1 MTVPTP
7 GTPLP
12 RAPGPRAP
20 GQDAPGQGAPPPR
33 TPGRP
38 GRRLGR
44 AARQAAALAAAAAP
58 SRPAGPAPPAP
69 AGQQAPQHAPGGA
82 YRRGRVAAVIALP
95 AADLIGLLLAV
106 AVTGQARPAVALYVV
121 GVLVALTYLGQHRL
135 RICLRASDQ
144 AGRVL
149 AAAAVPTLLLLPWL
163 PDRQAAA
170 LTLWSAGLVLACRA
184 VACVGVRA
192 GRRRGLLTETALVVG
207 TGMLGARLAELMLE
221 HPELGLAPQGFVD
234 DGTPRGNLALPCLG
248 SLDELAR
255 VVARL
260 HIGRVIISF
269 TSCSDEDLV
278 AVLRACLALRA
289 DVCLV
294 PRLYELGTAAPAGCL
309 DEIRGI
315 PLMPLRRP
323 WQAPAGR
330 AAKRAFDIV
339 TAALLL
345 AVTAPLLLVLAAA
358 IRLQSGQSPLFRQVR
373 LTGAGRPVTIL
384 KLRTLTGHPAS
395 DTSWTAGSQQSS
407 RLGALLRATHL
418 DELPQL
424 LNVLRGDMSLVGPRP
439 ERPYFAEQF
448 GREFPRYAD
457 RERVPAGLTGWA
469 QVHGLHGDTSISDR
483 ASFDNHYIENW
494 SPWLDV
500 VILARTIAAAIP
512 VGSGGKS

>member
-1 MTVPTP
+1 MA
-7 GTPLP
+7 GGI
-12 RAPGPRAP
+12 RAPRRERS
-20 GQDAPGQGAPPPR
+20 GAH
-33 TPGRP
+33 
-38 GRRLGR
+38 RLGR
-44 AARQAAALAAAAAP
+44 I
-58 SRPAGPAPPAP
+58 
-69 AGQQAPQHAPGGA
+69 
-82 YRRGRVAAVIALP
+82 AAVTALP
-95 AADLIGLLLAV
+95 AADLLGLLLAV
-106 AVTGQARPAVALYVV
+106 AVTGQARPAVALYVL

-135 RICLRASDQ
+135 RICLRPSDQ

-149 AAAAVPTLLLLPWL
+149 AAAAAPTLLLLWL
-163 PDRQAAA
+163 PDRRAAE
-170 LTLWSAGLVLACRA
+170 LTLLSAGLVLCCRA
-184 VACVGVRA
+184 VACIGVRA
-192 GRRRGLLTETALVVG
+192 ARRRGLLTEAALVVG
-207 TGMLGARLAELMLE
+207 TGTLGARLAGLMLD
-221 HPELGLAPQGFVD
+221 HRELGLAPRGFVD
-234 DGTPRGNLALPCLG
+234 DGTPREDLALPWLG
-248 SLDELAR
+248 NLDELAG

-260 HIGRVIISF
+260 HIRRVIISF

-278 AVLRACLALRA
+278 AVLRACLSLRA
-289 DVCLV
+289 DVCVV
-294 PRLYELGTAAPAGCL
+294 PRLYELGTAAPPACL

-330 AAKRAFDIV
+330 AAKRAFDIT

-345 AVTAPLLLVLAAA
+345 AVTAPVLLVLAVI

-384 KLRTLTGHPAS
+384 KLRTLTAHPAS
-395 DTSWTAGSQQSS
+395 DTSWTVQPQQCS
-407 RLGALLRATHL
+407 RLGRLLRATHL

-512 VGSGGKS
+512 IGTGGKS